1 MQIAHDRLSRL
12 VAEMCRRGGADGDA
26 AEAVARELVTANLFG
41 HDSHGVG
48 MMPAYVEGLQN
59 GKLKVD
65 AHARLV
71 RERGPFLLFDGDRGF
86 GQVVAAEAMNAG
98 IETARQHGLAVVGLR
113 NSYHIGRVGAWGE
126 MCARAG
132 FVSIHYVNAITSR
145 SLVAPFGGADARYST
160 NPYCTAIPAT
170 ATNPMLVLDMATSK
184 IAMGKVRVAHNK
196 GVEVPAES
204 LIDRN
209 GAPTSD
215 PGVMFP
221 TDGGPMGALRSFG
234 LHKGYGLA
242 LICEL
247 LAGGLTGG
255 GVALDERQEE
265 NLIANNMLTIILDP
279 DLFGEGDFFSGD
291 IDSLHAHVK
300 ASPPAP
306 GVDEIMVPGDPERKS
321 RAEREANGVPIDDQ
335 TWSELLE
342 AADAVG
348 LEPEEVL
355 RIVGN

>member
-1 MQIAHDRLSRL
+1 MQIAHDRLHRL
-12 VAEMCRRGGADGDA
+12 VAEMCRHGGATEA
-26 AEAVARELVTANLFG
+26 TAEAVARELVTANLFG
-41 HDSHGVG
+41 HDSHGIG
-48 MMPAYVEGLQN
+48 MMPAYAAGLQT
-59 GKLKVD
+59 GKLAPD
-65 AHARLV
+65 GHAELLRDQ
-71 RERGPFLLFDGDRGF
+71 GPFLLFDGGRGF
-86 GQVVAAEAMNAG
+86 GQVVAAEAMEQG
-98 IETARQHGLAVVGLR
+98 IARAREHGLCVVGLR

-170 ATNPMLVLDMATSK
+170 ASNPMLVLDMATSK

-196 GVEVPAES
+196 GVEVPPES
-204 LIDRN
+204 LIDRE
-209 GAPTSD
+209 GAPTND

-221 TDGGPMGALRSFG
+221 DDGGPMGALRSFG

-255 GVALDERQEE
+255 GVALDERQED
-265 NLIANNMLTIILDP
+265 NLITNNMLTIILDP
-279 DLFGEGDFFSGD
+279 DLFGEGAFFAGD
-291 IDSLHAHVK
+291 IDNLHAHVK
-300 ASPPAP
+300 ASPTAP
-306 GVDEIMVPGDPERKS
+306 GVEEIMVPGDPERKS
-321 RAEREANGVPIDDQ
+321 RAEREANGVPVDEQ
-335 TWSELLE
+335 TWTEMLE
-342 AADAVG
+342 AADALG
-348 LEPEEVL
+348 MPPDEVL